1 MVSDPLTNN
10 KPVKRFNLPNSPGS
24 APTQLV
30 TCPVPSSLSSLF
42 PFHPSA
48 LPPPPAADFA
58 AGNRN
63 FGGISPDSDRY
74 VADPAAG
81 KARGL
86 PRHPDRIS
94 LFYRRKTT
102 TRVRISVLAP
112 GKKGMRGYFAMV
124 MLVDVDL
131 S

>member
-1 MVSDPLTNN
+1 MGSDPLTTK

-30 TCPVPSSLSSLF
+30 TLPVPSSLSSLF
-42 PFHPSA
+42 PLHPSA

-81 KARGL
+81 KARRHTVASRPDFAVL
-86 PRHPDRIS
+86 PARNRYFCPDFGAGSGKERYER
-94 LFYRRKTT
+94 LFCDGD
-102 TRVRISVLAP
+102 AC
-112 GKKGMRGYFAMV
+112 
-124 MLVDVDL
+124 
-131 S
+131 

>member
-1 MVSDPLTNN
+1 MGSDPLTTK

-24 APTQLV
+24 APMQLV

-74 VADPAAG
+74 LADPAAG
-81 KARGL
+81 KARRLTAASRPDFAIL
-86 PRHPDRIS
+86 PAKNR
-94 LFYRRKTT
+94 Y
-102 TRVRISVLAP
+102 
-112 GKKGMRGYFAMV
+112 
-124 MLVDVDL
+124 
-131 S
+131 